1 MPRKPKNEDEGKKFN
16 GSIGNLANFAS
27 AIKDIHTQMNI
38 PEEEITKIIVASID
52 KAFRDTKF
60 STKAVKIYDKNHN
73 LVKLPSEASLVKS
86 ETVIDPE
93 TGKITFYQ
101 LKDVVSEVED
111 DVYQIEPDEANE
123 QDPSHEYQ
131 VGDVFKIAYPLSEED
146 SSFNFT
152 FFNKVKANIEIK
164 IKDAVKEALFAKYD
178 SRIGH
183 LINATVESIDRDG
196 AILSIAGVNATLTN
210 RNMIPGENL
219 IPGQQIKVLLSGI
232 GSPDKKYGDKGTTLL
247 VTRTND
253 LFLQRLFEEEIPD
266 IADGTIKIEKIAREA
281 GNRSKVAV
289 SSTVNNVDPT
299 GACIGTDG
307 SRIKNIISE
316 INGEKIDVVKYSSNK
331 YLYIA
336 EALKPASV
344 VGVLLKDDE
353 PVPEN
358 KAPKAVAVVKNEES
372 RVAIGR
378 GGINVRLASKITG
391 YSIDVKEL
399 DAALSEHISFKSI
412 DDIKKQEAI
421 KRLAEESE
429 SIEDVDTNKLNEE
442 GEEEDEIAAEQY
454 VKNFTPELQTK
465 PEEDN
470 LKEEVKEDIK
480 EDEVNKEVVPET
492 NKEPVQKEVEEEK
505 PEYVEITS
513 KAKISLS
520 ELEAQMEEEKKKK
533 NVEPSYKR
541 YKKDDK
547 KKEEVKDNKAPS
559 ISNAMPIY
567 TQEELDEIE
576 QEEQQNQEEQDDNDY
591 SEYDD
596 DHYYDEDK

>member
-210 RNMIPGENL
+210 RNMIPVENL